1 MVITITIKSVLSAKT
16 VISVTHQHIVLNVTK
31 RMDFFI
37 IKNVLIYAQKE
48 HIKTLKNLMIKNVV
62 LVTQTVNNVMVLTF
76 MNVILAKRII
86 LSIMANHQKLVLI
99 HVLESFILILLYLNV
114 NFVILHVWHVQE
126 QQIFN
131 VKHVIKV
138 MVWL

>member
-1 MVITITIKSVLSAKT
+1 MVIIITIKSVLSAKT
-16 VISVTHQHIVLNVTK
+16 VISVTHQHIVLNVIK

-99 HVLESFILILLYLNV
+99 HVLGSFILILLYLNV
-114 NFVILHVWHVQE
+114 NIVILHV
-126 QQIFN
+126 
-131 VKHVIKV
+131 
-138 MVWL
+138 